1 MGVTQALAESV
12 AEENMTRTSL
22 LKNVVITLVLAL
34 PGTGF
39 ALEKGPALRMDPTL
53 LDTLEKFHGHTCAGS
68 LMGARLGLAAKA
80 ALQAVGGNGKL
91 KARCFSHSCPV
102 DGIQVAAGTT
112 YGNKAI
118 EVTDENEHRLLL
130 TAEKNWRQVEARL
143 TKGAEEKGKKYR
155 EVRAKASGLAVG
167 SPERQRLEKSMEE
180 LVHWFKAAPD
190 AEVVQVRVVR

>member
-1 MGVTQALAESV
+1 MSQINLS
-12 AEENMTRTSL
+12 
-22 LKNVVITLVLAL
+22 KIIVVTLVLLAVA
-34 PGTGF
+34 GTAF
-39 ALEKGPALRMDPTL
+39 SLEKGPALRMDPTL

-91 KARCFSHSCPV
+91 KARYFSQSCPV

-112 YGNKAI
+112 YGNRAI

-130 TAEKNWRQVEARL
+130 TAEKNARQVEARL
-143 TKGAEEKGKKYR
+143 TRGAEEKAKRYR
-155 EVRAKASGLAVG
+155 EVRSKASGFAVG

-180 LVHWFKAAPD
+180 LVYWFKAAPD